1 MGLDI
6 SHDAFSGSYSKF
18 NRLRQVIATAMG
30 GSFPPHTDQKLYP
43 NENKWYASWDYTE
56 SSHPGLYAF
65 MNHSDCDGDIPP
77 GTAEQLA
84 DELEELLPKIEKLL
98 PKIEDFVAEGRI
110 LEQPS
115 YSARVRKL
123 IAGCRLAARR
133 NELLEFL

>member
-6 SHDAFSGSYSKF
+6 SHDAFSGSYSTF

-30 GSFPPHTDQKLYP
+30 GSFPPHADKKLYP
-43 NENKWYASWDYTE
+43 DESKWYASWDYTQ

-84 DELEELLPKIEKLL
+84 DELEELLPKIE
-98 PKIEDFVAEGRI
+98 DFHIDAQ
-110 LEQPS
+110 LS
-115 YSARVRKL
+115 YSAMVRKL